1 MTELDHYIKETLGAK
16 IYVRYMDDMVI
27 FDSNKR
33 HLHQIRKAI
42 GDELEKLG
50 LVLKRNYQVFRF
62 HYIRDGDKG
71 RFLDFMGFRFYRNR
85 MTLRRSI
92 YSKSI
97 RKARRIYKK
106 LVKDIQVTVYE
117 CRQMLSYLGWI
128 SATDTYKGYVDN
140 IKPYIS
146 IQYLERKIG
155 KYDKRRLNH
164 GMAA

>member
-1 MTELDHYIKETLGAK
+1 
-16 IYVRYMDDMVI
+16 
-27 FDSNKR
+27 
-33 HLHQIRKAI
+33 
-42 GDELEKLG
+42 
-50 LVLKRNYQVFRF
+50 
-62 HYIRDGDKG
+62 
-71 RFLDFMGFRFYRNR
+71 